1 MKVNCFD
8 CGHSFTVAQR
18 PLPDSAPCPFCNTDV
33 YLDVETDD
41 SVDVRTAGFSNWA
54 RTSMSSMMSCVFHT
68 FLFVCIGLVSCG
80 TIGDEGE
87 GIAVSLG
94 ALPDI
99 ELTTS
104 QPSQM
109 LEANEANVTSTD
121 NSTLDE
127 INVDVITSSNTGGS
141 DADSEIGNLI
151 ERGGSASGG
160 TIGEI
165 AVAGGASGGAGNEVT
180 FMGITSK
187 GRNICIIADCSGSM
201 AEGTKLPTLKAEIL
215 ETVKALKPTQK
226 FQVCFF
232 SSAEIPFPRQN
243 WRHPKR
249 DLPVL
254 ESWLQQIGPIGGTVP
269 LPAFTY
275 IFQNIKPAP
284 DVVFFMTDGVFDPS
298 QAPQI
303 VRTATSIGGKE
314 VEINTICFESRQ
326 GEMAMRDIATQTG
339 GKYRYVPAP

>member
-1 MKVNCFD
+1 MKVSCID

-18 PLPDSAPCPFCNTDV
+18 PLPESVPCPFCHTSV
-33 YLDVETDD
+33 YLDEDTDD

-54 RTSMSSMMSCVFHT
+54 RSSTSSMLSCVFHT
-68 FLFVCIGLVSCG
+68 FLFVCLGLVSCG
-80 TIGDEGE
+80 TIGEDGE

-94 ALPDI
+94 ALPNV

-121 NSTLDE
+121 NATLDE
-127 INVDVITSSNTGGS
+127 INVDVITSTNTGGS
-141 DADSEIGNLI
+141 DAESEIGNLI
-151 ERGGSASGG
+151 ERGGSVSGG
-160 TIGEI
+160 TVGDI

-201 AEGTKLPTLKAEIL
+201 SEGTKMPTLKAEIL
-215 ETVKALKPTQK
+215 ETIKALKATQK

-232 SSAEIPFPRQN
+232 SSSAIPFPRQN

-249 DLPVL
+249 DLPAL
-254 ESWLQQIGPIGGTVP
+254 ESWLQQIGPVGGTVP

-284 DVVFFMTDGVFDPS
+284 DVVFFMTDGIFDPNEG
-298 QAPQI
+298 PQI
-303 VRTATSIGGKE
+303 VRTVTSIGGKE
-314 VEINTICFESRQ
+314 VEVNTICFQSKQ
-326 GEMAMRDIATQTG
+326 GEIAMQDIAKQTG
-339 GKYRYVPAP
+339 GTYRYVPAP

>member
-18 PLPDSAPCPFCNTDV
+18 PLPDSAPCPFCNADV

-54 RTSMSSMMSCVFHT
+54 RSSMSSMMSCVFHT
-68 FLFVCIGLVSCG
+68 FLFVCLGLVSCG
-80 TIGDEGE
+80 TIGDDGK

-94 ALPDI
+94 ALPDV

-104 QPSQM
+104 QSSQM

-121 NSTLDE
+121 NASLDE

-165 AVAGGASGGAGNEVT
+165 AIAGGASGGAGNEVT

-201 AEGTKLPTLKAEIL
+201 AEGKKIGTLKAEIL
-215 ETVKALKPTQK
+215 ETIEALKPTQK

-232 SSAEIPFPRQN
+232 NDMEIPFPRQN

-249 DLPVL
+249 DLSAL
-254 ESWLQQIGPIGGTVP
+254 KSWLQQIGPGGGTVP
-269 LPAFTY
+269 LPSFLY

-284 DVVFFMTDGVFDPS
+284 DVVFFMTDGLFDQF

-303 VRTATSIGGKE
+303 VRTATRIGGKE
-314 VEINTICFESRQ
+314 VEINTICFESKL
-326 GEMAMRDIATQTG
+326 GELMMQDIAKQTG